1 MSGQTIRAHNAS
13 DMTPRGW
20 RAAKAALLTLKC
32 ANWALQRR
40 AGDEEDIVAQAVHD
54 KWLPGLQAITGPW
67 TTTGDAAALQRLQQ
81 GGALVIANHRS
92 MLDIPLLMSACGPV
106 PRFTAKASIQRWPF
120 LGTFLTAIGT
130 CFIDRRA
137 PRKAQV
143 AMKEWGHKAAQHPS
157 ALIAGFP
164 EGSRS
169 QDGQLQAFKS
179 GLFRVAA
186 AAGLPIV
193 VVRITPEHCTVEAKG
208 VIAPNTD
215 ANALRELALQ
225 AMLSDGINT

>member
-1 MSGQTIRAHNAS
+1 MSRETTTSHSTS
-13 DMTPRGW
+13 DMTPRRW
-20 RAAKAALLTLKC
+20 RAAKATLLTLRC

-40 AGDEEDIVAQAVHD
+40 AGDQEDIVAQAVHD

-81 GGALVIANHRS
+81 GGALVIANHQS
-92 MLDIPLLMSACGPV
+92 MMDIPLLMSACGPV

-120 LGTFLTAIGT
+120 LGAFLTAIGT
-130 CFIDRRA
+130 CFIDRHA
-137 PRKAQV
+137 PRKAQA
-143 AMKEWGHKAAQHPS
+143 AMKAWGHKAAQHPR

-169 QDGQLQAFKS
+169 QDGQVQAFKS

-186 AAGLPIV
+186 ASGLPIV
-193 VVRITPEHCTVEAKG
+193 VVRITPETCTVEAKG
-208 VIAPNTD
+208 VIAPDAD
-215 ANALRELALQ
+215 ANTLRELALQ
-225 AMLSDGINT
+225 AMLSTGTTT